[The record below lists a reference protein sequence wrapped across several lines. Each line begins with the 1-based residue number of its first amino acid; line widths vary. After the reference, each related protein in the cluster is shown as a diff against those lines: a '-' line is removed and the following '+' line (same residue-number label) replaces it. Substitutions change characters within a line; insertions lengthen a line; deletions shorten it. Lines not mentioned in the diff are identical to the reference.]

1 LILGGYDVKKEK
13 PELFW
18 IDYLGAM
25 ASLPFCAQ
33 GYGAYFCTSLM
44 DRYYKEDMNVEDAK
58 KLMAMCIQELKTRF
72 IVNMP
77 TFKLKLVDKDG
88 VHDTEL

>member
-1 LILGGYDVKKEK
+1 
-13 PELFW
+13 
-18 IDYLGAM
+18 M

-44 DRYYKEDMNVEDAK
+44 DRYYKENMTVEEAK
-58 KLMAMCIQELKTRF
+58 KLLGMCIQELKTRF

-77 TFKLKLVDKDG
+77 HFKVQLVDKDG
-88 VHDTEL
+88 VHEVQL

>member
-1 LILGGYDVKKEK
+1 
-13 PELFW
+13 
-18 IDYLGAM
+18 M

-44 DRYYKEDMNVEDAK
+44 DRYYTKDLDLEGAK
-58 KLMAMCIQELKTRF
+58 KLMSMCIQELKTRF

-77 TFKLKLVDKDG
+77 TFNVKVVDKDG
-88 VHDTEL
+88 VHDIEL